1 MLNERINNQLM
12 KALILIDV
20 QNEFSPTGKRPVPDH
35 EKFIAAITNLVA
47 EARSANTPIA
57 WIKHFNK
64 PNESPAFVPGT
75 WGAELVNGLGPKPE
89 SKAES
94 LFEKHVYGAFT
105 GTPLGAW
112 LDEQKITE
120 VQIAGF
126 YTHGCLS
133 TTAREAI
140 MRGLSV
146 TIDPRTTGACAIE
159 NPSLGNQTAV
169 EVSRSAL
176 IHLASMGAAII

>member
-1 MLNERINNQLM
+1 MLNEKINNQLM

-35 EKFIAAITNLVA
+35 EKFIAAITNLVV
-47 EARSANTPIA
+47 EARSANIPIA

-64 PNESPAFVPGT
+64 PNKSPAFVPGT

-112 LDEQKITE
+112 LDELQITE

-146 TIDPRTTGACAIE
+146 TIDSRTTGACAIE
-159 NPSLGNQTAV
+159 NPSLGNQTAA

-176 IHLASMGAAII
+176 IHLASMGAEII